1 MQTKNNVF
9 LSIFS
14 SVMDWTSDGNNNSK
28 EVYML
33 QIFFLTL
40 PSGCTLLAIIYMLV
54 SIDLDLNSLQ

>member
-1 MQTKNNVF
+1 
-9 LSIFS
+9 
-14 SVMDWTSDGNNNSK
+14 MDWTSDGNNNSK